1 MIRPRNRLLFAL
13 IGTLAGVAT
22 AACAA
27 GIVVVRQKD
36 LSFGTANLVVK
47 AGDVVEFDNLD
58 STSHNI
64 IVTGDGI
71 NLNSGLQQPNVS
83 FKAPM
88 MKKGVFV
95 ATCGIHPKMKMTITV
110 Q

>member
-1 MIRPRNRLLFAL
+1 MIKNRRRLCVVLSLTFV
-13 IGTLAGVAT
+13 GTAAAAYAAGV
-22 AACAA
+22 
-27 GIVVVRQKD
+27 VVVRQKD
-36 LSFGTANLVVK
+36 LSFGTDHITVK
-47 AGDVVEFDNLD
+47 AGDMVEFDNLD

-64 IVTGDGI
+64 IITGDGV

-95 ATCGIHPKMKMTITV
+95 ATCGIHPKMKMTINV